1 MIAVLKAIL
10 GAALT
15 AWACYAAGS
24 FLIGRLKLKLE
35 RAERFPLAFVL
46 GAACMHLAVF
56 AVLALHLA
64 YWPVL
69 VLLLLGAIVLA
80 RLNTNDGGTGFS
92 LWARPGHRLKP
103 VLPSCPSRLD
113 RLVKEGYFGH
123 HWAWLRRL
131 LCAVLFGAFSIL
143 YFFDALAPE
152 GSPDGSSYHLAFV
165 ARYLRA
171 HGFDRITTSMYAA
184 LSQGIEMLFVPAFA
198 IGKHSA
204 AALLHFVFLIALALA
219 IFAYGRRIG
228 KPWAGVA
235 AAFLVYASPV
245 VGIDSTSAYID
256 VAVGAVVFSVFYW
269 LEIWD
274 ETRADNALI
283 PVGLLAGF
291 AYAAKYTS
299 AVALVYALGFV
310 LWRSRSL
317 KSALKIAALSAA
329 MILPWMV
336 KDWLVVGNP
345 VAPFANQIF
354 RNPNFHIITIQQWAD
369 YMRRYEVPNLWT
381 LPLEATIRGVKTQGV
396 IGPVFLLTPLALLSL
411 RFQAGRRLLAAG
423 AVFLITYF
431 ANIGTRFLIPE
442 LPFFALALALA
453 LAVGNAPGNAPGL
466 IAIVMLFHAVA
477 SWPSSVSR
485 YAPTSWR
492 LQRLLYK
499 EALRKIPPDRYLR
512 EINLGYGWARMI
524 DAYVPKGERVL
535 SFTDL
540 SRSYTNREVLVY
552 YESAFDNLL
561 VDILNSGWVDGYQ
574 PRVLERLQFSE
585 KAPRRIRV
593 DITAQGEQFEQWS
606 VHELRFFDRGAELP
620 RRPQWRLSAWP
631 NPWDVQLAFDN
642 SPATRWRTWERA
654 APGDYIQVD
663 FGQAQVV
670 DEVRIE
676 RSYDYNLQA
685 EVKIFDESSG
695 HWMAVG
701 ARRQTT
707 ALRLDADIRRYATR
721 ELALRGIHYVL
732 IPESYAGA
740 SDFRGDPGGWGMEK
754 VAEESGAR
762 LYRIIP

>member
-1 MIAVLKAIL
+1 MMAVLKAIL

-35 RAERFPLAFVL
+35 RAERFPLGFVL
-46 GAACMHLAVF
+46 GAACLHLAVF
-56 AVLALHLA
+56 ALLTLHLA

-69 VLLLLGAIVLA
+69 VLLLLGAILTSWRA
-80 RLNTNDGGTGFS
+80 DLSPRGTSVPPNACEAKAPVFGS
-92 LWARPGHRLKP
+92 GAKAPRGLKP
-103 VLPSCPSRLD
+103 
-113 RLVKEGYFGH
+113 
-123 HWAWLRRL
+123 AL
-131 LCAVLFGAFSIL
+131 LLTLVLFGAFSVL

-165 ARYLRA
+165 NSYLRA
-171 HGFDRITTSMYAA
+171 HGFERITTNMYAA

-204 AALLHFVFLIALALA
+204 AALLHFVFLMALALA

-245 VGIDSTSAYID
+245 VGIDATSAYID
-256 VAVGAVVFSVFYW
+256 VAVAAVVFSVFYW

-274 ETRADNALI
+274 ETRAENALI

-291 AYAAKYTS
+291 AYAAKYTA
-299 AVALVYALGFV
+299 AVVLVYALGFV

-317 KSALKIAALSAA
+317 KPALKLAALSAA

-336 KDWLVVGNP
+336 KDWIVVGNP

-354 RNPNFHIITIQQWAD
+354 RNPNFHVITIQQWAD
-369 YMRRYEVPNLWT
+369 YMGRYDVQNLWT
-381 LPLEATIRGVKTQGV
+381 LPLEVTVRGQKTQGL
-396 IGPVFLLTPLALLSL
+396 IGPVFLLAPLSLLSL
-411 RFQAGRRLLAAG
+411 RFASGRRLLAAG
-423 AVFLITYF
+423 VLLLATYPF
-431 ANIGTRFLIPE
+431 NIGSRFLIPE
-442 LPFFALALALA
+442 LPFFALALV
-453 LAVGNAPGNAPGL
+453 LAVGNSPGLVTALMIFHAASSWPAELRDYAAPGAWGL
-466 IAIVMLFHAVA
+466 D
-477 SWPSSVSR
+477 SV
-485 YAPTSWR
+485 
-492 LQRLLYK
+492 LYK
-499 EALRKIPPDRYLR
+499 PALRKIPEDQYLR
-512 EINLGYGWARMI
+512 SINPGYRYARLV
-524 DAYVPKGERVL
+524 DAYVPKGERVF
-535 SFTDL
+535 SVETIA
-540 SRSYTNREVLVY
+540 SAYTNRDVLLD
-552 YESAFDNLL
+552 YECAFCNLIM
-561 VDILNSGWVDGYQ
+561 DILNNGWVASYQ
-574 PRVLERLQFSE
+574 PRVLEQLKFPERTV
-585 KAPRRIRV
+585 RRIR
-593 DITAQGEQFEQWS
+593 IEQNARGRPYEQWS

-685 EVKIFDESSG
+685 EVKVFDESSG
-695 HWMAVG
+695 RWMAAG
-701 ARRQTT
+701 ASRQTT
-707 ALRLDADIRRYATR
+707 ALRPDASIRRYATR

-732 IPESYAGA
+732 ITDIYVGA
-740 SDFRGDPGGWGMEK
+740 FDFRGDPEGWGMEK
-754 VAEESGAR
+754 VVEEPGAH
-762 LYRIIP
+762 LYRIVP

>member
-1 MIAVLKAIL
+1 MIAALKAIL

-46 GAACMHLAVF
+46 GAACLHLAVF
-56 AVLALHLA
+56 VLLALHLA

-69 VLLLLGAIVLA
+69 VLLLLGAILSV
-80 RLNTNDGGTGFS
+80 RLNKPFLTEANGASESNRYSWRQILLWVALFGGFS
-92 LWARPGHRLKP
+92 
-103 VLPSCPSRLD
+103 V
-113 RLVKEGYFGH
+113 
-123 HWAWLRRL
+123 
-131 LCAVLFGAFSIL
+131 L

-171 HGFDRITTSMYAA
+171 HGFERITTNMYAA

-204 AALLHFVFLIALALA
+204 AALLHFVFLMALALA

-245 VGIDSTSAYID
+245 VGIDSSSAYID
-256 VAVGAVVFSVFYW
+256 VAVAAVVFSVFYW

-291 AYAAKYTS
+291 SYAAKYPA
-299 AVALVYALGFV
+299 AVALIYALGFV

-317 KSALKIAALSAA
+317 KPALRIAALSAI

-336 KDWLVVGNP
+336 KDWIVVGNP

-354 RNPNFHIITIQQWAD
+354 RNPNFHVITIQQWAD
-369 YMRRYEVPNLWT
+369 YMSRYEIQNLWT
-381 LPLEATIRGVKTQGV
+381 LPLEVTVRGQKTQGL
-396 IGPVFLLTPLALLSL
+396 IGPVFLLAPLGLLSL
-411 RFQAGRRLLAAG
+411 RFATGRRLLAMG
-423 AVFLITYF
+423 ALLLATYLYNVG
-431 ANIGTRFLIPE
+431 ARFLIPE
-442 LPFFALALALA
+442 LPFFALALVLA
-453 LAVGNAPGNAPGL
+453 LGNSPGL
-466 IAIVMLFHAVA
+466 IAALAIFHAA
-477 SWPSSVSR
+477 SSWPAELR
-485 YAPTSWR
+485 DYATPGAWR
-492 LQRLLYK
+492 LDRVLYK
-499 EALRKIPPDRYLR
+499 PALRKIPEDKYLR
-512 EINLGYGWARMI
+512 SINPGYSYARMV
-524 DAYVPKGERVL
+524 DAYVPKGERVF
-535 SFTDL
+535 SVETIATA
-540 SRSYTNREVLVY
+540 YTNRDILVE
-552 YESAFDNLL
+552 YECAFCNLMM
-561 VDILNSGWVDGYQ
+561 DILNNGWVAAYQ
-574 PRVLERLQFSE
+574 PRVLEQLKFPERT
-585 KAPRRIRV
+585 ARRIR
-593 DITAQGEQFEQWS
+593 IEQNALGRPLEQWS

-631 NPWDVQLAFDN
+631 NPWDVQLAFDD

-663 FGQAQVV
+663 FGQAQAV

-685 EVKIFDESSG
+685 DVKIFDDSSG
-695 HWMAVG
+695 RWMAAG
-701 ARRQTT
+701 ASRETT
-707 ALRLDADIRRYATR
+707 AGRPDANIRRYATR

-732 IPESYAGA
+732 ITDNAPGA
-740 SDFRGDPGGWGMEK
+740 FDFRGDPQGWGMEK
-754 VAEESGAR
+754 VVEEPGAH
-762 LYRIIP
+762 LYRIVP

>member
-35 RAERFPLAFVL
+35 HAERFPLAFVL
-46 GAACMHLAVF
+46 GAACLHLAVF
-56 AVLALHLA
+56 ALLALHLA

-69 VLLLLGAIVLA
+69 VLLLLCTVVGSWRA
-80 RLNTNDGGTGFS
+80 GFS
-92 LWARPGHRLKP
+92 PRGTLVPPGARLKP
-103 VLPSCPSRLD
+103 
-113 RLVKEGYFGH
+113 
-123 HWAWLRRL
+123 AL
-131 LCAVLFGAFSIL
+131 LWVALFGAFSVL

-171 HGFDRITTSMYAA
+171 HGFERITTNMYAG

-204 AALLHFVFLIALALA
+204 ASLLHFVFLMALALA

-256 VAVGAVVFSVFYW
+256 VAVAAVVFSVFYW

-291 AYAAKYTS
+291 AYAAKYTA
-299 AVALVYALGFV
+299 AVALIYALGFV

-317 KSALKIAALSAA
+317 KPALKIAALSAV

-336 KDWLVVGNP
+336 KDWIVVGNP

-354 RNPNFHIITIQQWAD
+354 RNPNFHVVTIQQWAD
-369 YMRRYEVPNLWT
+369 YMSRYEIPNLWT
-381 LPLEATIRGVKTQGV
+381 LPLEVTVRGQKTQGL
-396 IGPVFLLTPLALLSL
+396 IGPVFLLAPLGLLSL
-411 RFQAGRRLLAAG
+411 RFAPGRRLLAMGVLLLATYLSNVG
-423 AVFLITYF
+423 A
-431 ANIGTRFLIPE
+431 RFLIPE
-442 LPFFALALALA
+442 LPFFALALVLA
-453 LAVGNAPGNAPGL
+453 LGNSPGL
-466 IAIVMLFHAVA
+466 IAALAIFHAA
-477 SWPSSVSR
+477 SSWPTELR
-485 YAPTSWR
+485 GYATPGAWR
-492 LQRLLYK
+492 LDRVLYK
-499 EALRKIPPDRYLR
+499 PALRKIPEDQYLR
-512 EINLGYGWARMI
+512 SINPGYRYARMV
-524 DAYVPKGERVL
+524 DAYVPKGQRIFSVE
-535 SFTDL
+535 TIATA
-540 SRSYTNREVLVY
+540 YTNRDVLVE
-552 YESAFDNLL
+552 YECAFCNLMM
-561 VDILNSGWVDGYQ
+561 DILNNGWVAAYQ
-574 PRVLERLQFSE
+574 PRVLEQLKFPER
-585 KAPRRIRV
+585 AARRIR
-593 DITAQGEQFEQWS
+593 IEQNALGRPFEQWS

-663 FGQAQVV
+663 FGQAQAV

-685 EVKIFDESSG
+685 DVEIFDESSG
-695 HWMAVG
+695 RWMAAG
-701 ARRQTT
+701 ASRQTT
-707 ALRLDADIRRYATR
+707 LVQPDANIRRYATR

-732 IPESYAGA
+732 ITDNAPGA
-740 SDFRGDPGGWGMEK
+740 VDFRGDPEGWGMEK
-754 VAEESGAR
+754 VVEEPGAH
-762 LYRIIP
+762 LYRILP